1 MYRGKSI
8 CNTLKAIRKKIADAN
23 GISYSPVECHHEGDC
38 LGTCPACEAEVR
50 YIEKELN
57 LRRMAGRAVTI
68 VGLSAGMIALTAC
81 GDDGRRKGD
90 KLSGAMNLSVSEKM
104 KSPSSAE
111 DCAQDSMPEWEILG
125 EVPQNT
131 DRKKG
136 TKVVEKFIVPTAK
149 NTDKENG
156 KDLKAVKNTTNVV
169 KKTGEVSGQKFE
181 MTDDKMVF
189 GEVAETQPSFPGGT
203 DALKNYIKENL
214 KYPVDGT
221 TCAQGRVIL
230 TFFVEEDGSI
240 TEVKVVRGIVPELDK
255 EAVRVVRNMPKWS
268 PGRLQ
273 GQPVRTRYTLPV
285 VFRQD

>member
-8 CNTLKAIRKKIADAN
+8 CNTLKAIRKRIADAN
-23 GISYSPVECHHEGDC
+23 GILYSPVECHHEGDC

-68 VGLSAGMIALTAC
+68 MGLSAGMIALTAC

-90 KLSGAMNLSVSEKM
+90 KLSGEMNLSVSEKM

-131 DRKKG
+131 DRKQG

-149 NTDKENG
+149 KEDKEKEKN
-156 KDLKAVKNTTNVV
+156 LKAAKNSADVV
-169 KKTGEVSGQKFE
+169 KKTGEVSGQKSE

-189 GEVAETQPSFPGGT
+189 GEVTETQPSFPGGT
-203 DALKNYIKENL
+203 DALRNYIKENL
-214 KYPVDGT
+214 KYHVDGT

-240 TEVKVVRGIVPELDK
+240 TEVKVVRGVVPELDK
-255 EAVRVVRNMPKWS
+255 EALRVVRNMPKWT
-268 PGRLQ
+268 PGKFQ

>member
-8 CNTLKAIRKKIADAN
+8 CNTLKAIRKRIADAN
-23 GISYSPVECHHEGDC
+23 GISYSPVECHHQGDC
-38 LGTCPACEAEVR
+38 LGTCPACEAEVK

-68 VGLSAGMIALTAC
+68 MGLSAGMIAMTAC

-90 KLSGAMNLSVSEKM
+90 KLQGEQNTTVSENAR
-104 KSPSSAE
+104 SSSSVE
-111 DCAQDSMPEWEILG
+111 DCTSDSMLEGELSG
-125 EVPQNT
+125 EVPLNT
-131 DRKKG
+131 NRRKG
-136 TKVVEKFIVPTAK
+136 TKVVEKFIVPTTKKEDKEKEKNLKAAK
-149 NTDKENG
+149 NSAD
-156 KDLKAVKNTTNVV
+156 VV
-169 KKTGEVSGQKFE
+169 KKMGEVSSQKSE
-181 MTDDKMVF
+181 ITDEKMVF

-221 TCAQGRVIL
+221 TSAQGRVIL

-240 TEVKVVRGIVPELDK
+240 TDVKVVRGVVPELDK
-255 EAVRVVRNMPKWS
+255 EALRVVRNMPKWT
-268 PGRLQ
+268 PGKFQ